1 MENFITEFQ
10 KNMLGNLSL
19 AYYASTMLFALI
31 GALIGL
37 RISALKRDKLSENTP
52 QKFKLCFMIRDNAQ
66 RLFTNFLICFVIFRF
81 AGIFITPGVDIMF
94 GAIGIGLFFDQ
105 TVAKLVAK
113 FEAKARG

>member
-19 AYYASTMLFALI
+19 AYYASTMIFAVI

-37 RISALKRDKLSENTP
+37 RISSLKRDKTSLNTP
-52 QKFKLCFMIRDNAQ
+52 YHFSLKFMIKDNAQ

-81 AGIFITPGVDIMF
+81 AGIFITPGIDVMF
-94 GAIGIGLFFDQ
+94 GAVGIGLFFDQ
-105 TVAKLVAK
+105 TIANFVAK
-113 FEAKARG
+113 FEAKARE

>member
-1 MENFITEFQ
+1 MENFIAEFQ
-10 KNMLGNLSL
+10 ENMLGNLSL
-19 AYYASTMLFALI
+19 AYYASTMIFALI

-37 RISALKRDKLSENTP
+37 RLSAMKRDKLSENTP
-52 QKFKLCFMIRDNAQ
+52 YRFNIWFMIRDNAQ

-81 AGIFITPGVDIMF
+81 AGMFITPGVDIMF

-113 FEAKARG
+113 FEAKARD